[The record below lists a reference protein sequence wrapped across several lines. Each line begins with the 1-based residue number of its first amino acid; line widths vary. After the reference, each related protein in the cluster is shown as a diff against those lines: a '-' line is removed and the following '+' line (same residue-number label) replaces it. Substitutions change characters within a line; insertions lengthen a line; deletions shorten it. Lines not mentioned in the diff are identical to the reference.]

1 LSYWS
6 GPTPSPDVLRE
17 YELIVPGAADRIIAM
32 AERQA
37 EHRQK
42 LEAIAVKGGS
52 TRASLGAAFGFLL
65 GMTAVMGGIY
75 LAAGGQEL
83 GGYSMVLG
91 TVATLAAV
99 FVYGRKSAQAELAE
113 KSPNPGTGL
122 TKER

>member
-1 LSYWS
+1 
-6 GPTPSPDVLRE
+6 
-17 YELIVPGAADRIIAM
+17 
-32 AERQA
+32 
-37 EHRQK
+37 
-42 LEAIAVKGGS
+42 
-52 TRASLGAAFGFLL
+52 
-65 GMTAVMGGIY
+65 MTAVMGGIY